1 MSIEKCK
8 KLIIEMIEQINDIEA
23 LNKIYTVVK
32 TLMSQQGQSLLF
44 LCQFMYEI
52 PDCFFT

>member
-8 KLIIEMIEQINDIEA
+8 KLIIEMIEQINDIET

-32 TLMSQQGQSLLF
+32 TLMS
-44 LCQFMYEI
+44 
-52 PDCFFT
+52 